1 MTLSVDL
8 HIHSCLSPCADDDMT
23 PYQIAAVASIRGL
36 DAIAVTDHNACANS
50 RACAQACADFGVL
63 FVPGVEVT
71 TQEDVHALCYFPTLD
86 ALEDFCALLE
96 QHQPFVANHPAF
108 FGNQTIRNLE
118 DQPAGERSRWLLQAV
133 EIPLEDVEREAQAR
147 GGVLVPAHIDRGS
160 NSLLSNLGFIPP
172 TLQAKVMEVY
182 QEAEHATQLR
192 TIRSSDA
199 HHLQDILEFG
209 FPLSVSEY
217 SVLGIID
224 SLLDG

>member
-23 PYQIAAVASIRGL
+23 PYHIAAVASIRGL

-71 TQEDVHALCYFPTLD
+71 TLEDVHALCYFPSLD
-86 ALEDFCALLE
+86 ILEDFCALL
-96 QHQPFVANHPAF
+96 QQNQQMIPNRASF
-108 FGNQTIRNLE
+108 FGNQIIMDLE
-118 DQPAGERSRWLLQAV
+118 DQPAGECTRWLLQAV
-133 EIPLEDVEREAQAR
+133 ELSVETIEREARTR

-160 NSLLSNLGFIPP
+160 SSLLANLGFIPP
-172 TLQAKVMEVY
+172 TLQAKVMEVCTDH
-182 QEAEHATQLR
+182 EHATKFC

-199 HHLQDILEFG
+199 HHLQDILEIG
-209 FPLSVSEY
+209 SPLSVSEC
-217 SVLGIID
+217 SVLEIVHF
-224 SLLDG
+224 LLNG